1 LRRATVCSGFGH
13 RGLSRLAKGQQLFL
27 KIDVVEVNFGVRGVD
42 ATNIY
47 QDGTVSYR
55 ARVNTLSQI
64 QASTGEDF
72 AEDARIQTANTEDC
86 FFCAVRRLERGAQVR
101 IHKMKIKEKQ
111 VDVEL
116 DKASGA
122 KHEIHLKFS
131 SADYTI
137 DEIVALSGKPQTRI
151 RLGSTDDP

>member
-1 LRRATVCSGFGH
+1 
-13 RGLSRLAKGQQLFL
+13 
-27 KIDVVEVNFGVRGVD
+27 
-42 ATNIY
+42 
-47 QDGTVSYR
+47 
-55 ARVNTLSQI
+55 
-64 QASTGEDF
+64 
-72 AEDARIQTANTEDC
+72 
-86 FFCAVRRLERGAQVR
+86 
-101 IHKMKIKEKQ
+101 MKIKEKQ

>member
-1 LRRATVCSGFGH
+1 
-13 RGLSRLAKGQQLFL
+13 L

-137 DEIVALSGKPQTRI
+137 DDVPTGDRTVTASASGYDNSSTIALI
-151 RLGSTDDP
+151 DDRAHR

>member
-1 LRRATVCSGFGH
+1 M
-13 RGLSRLAKGQQLFL
+13 